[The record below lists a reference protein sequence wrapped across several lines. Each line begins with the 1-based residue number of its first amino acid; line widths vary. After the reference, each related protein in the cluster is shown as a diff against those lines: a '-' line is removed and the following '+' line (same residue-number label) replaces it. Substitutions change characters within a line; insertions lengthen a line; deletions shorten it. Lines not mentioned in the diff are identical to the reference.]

1 MKRLSL
7 ITAAARCFG
16 VRGFLCLACVL
27 AALAV
32 ISGGGLAWGAA
43 SGADPATGAD
53 PAPGDGAARQTPQEV
68 LAAVRADA
76 ERGDP
81 RAMFAMG
88 GLYVEG
94 LIVQRNYSIA
104 REWYEKS
111 ANAGLPEGI
120 FNVGVCWET
129 GMGSAADA
137 AKAAE
142 FFKRAAD
149 MNLPQ
154 ALFKM
159 SVILDGGLGV
169 ERDQAASADYLKRA
183 AEARHPDAAAIW
195 GLVCLNGANGEKP
208 DGEKGLVMLKIAAE
222 AGNIEAMKNIAV
234 VYKDG
239 IETQA
244 SPLDALK
251 WYLIAEKCGYPK
263 EGLDAVKSELQK
275 KLKKDQQKKAEAD
288 ADAWIKAAVA
298 KRNG

>member
-1 MKRLSL
+1 VS
-7 ITAAARCFG
+7 
-16 VRGFLCLACVL
+16 
-27 AALAV
+27 
-32 ISGGGLAWGAA
+32 GGLAWGAQRA
-43 SGADPATGAD
+43 APAA
-53 PAPGDGAARQTPQEV
+53 PAPAPQSSPQEV
-68 LAAVRADA
+68 LAQVQADA

-81 RAMFAMG
+81 QAMFTMG
-88 GLYVEG
+88 GFYVEG
-94 LIVQRNYSIA
+94 LIVQRNFSIA

-129 GMGSAADA
+129 GMGSAADP
-137 AKAAE
+137 AKAAG

-169 ERDQAASADYLKRA
+169 ERDQAAAIDYLKRA
-183 AEARHPDAAAIW
+183 AEAKHPDAAAIW
-195 GLVCLNGANGEKP
+195 GLLCLNGSNGQAP
-208 DGEKGLVMLKIAAE
+208 DGTMGLTMLKVAAE
-222 AGNIEAMKNIAV
+222 AGNVEAMKNIAV

-239 IETQA
+239 IQIQA
-244 SPLDALK
+244 SPYDALK

-263 EGLDAVKSELQK
+263 EGLADVKGELGK
-275 KLKKDQQKKAEAD
+275 KLKKDQLKKAETE
-288 ADAWIKAAVA
+288 ADAWIKDAAV